1 MLVTLDELKTYLR
14 ITGTE
19 EDQRL
24 EQIRSAAESE
34 VKRYCRRQFEYGN
47 YTEETDAAGGVI
59 WLNETPI
66 ESVTSVTIEEGEA
79 LTVRKVYALS
89 GLVVLEQSYTGM
101 VEVTYTGGLSTIPD
115 DLKLAVLRLA
125 EFFYSKTAGVSAEN
139 VGELRAT
146 YDELPRDVLNS
157 LDLFRRV
164 RI

>member
-1 MLVTLDELKTYLR
+1 MLVTLDELKTYLK
-14 ITGTE
+14 ITTAE

-24 EQIRSAAESE
+24 EQLRSAAESE
-34 VKRYCRRQFEYGN
+34 AKRYCGRQFEKGT

-66 ESVTSVTIEEGEA
+66 ESVTSVTTEAGEA
-79 LTVRKVYALS
+79 LTVRKVYKDS

-101 VEVTYTGGLSTIPD
+101 VEVQYTGGLSTIPD

-125 EFFYSKTAGVSAEN
+125 EFFYAKTAGVSAEN

-146 YDELPRDVLNS
+146 YEEIPADVLNS
-157 LDLFRRV
+157 LELFRRV